1 MKPLHTPSTG
11 LSALVGWFAVNPVAA
26 NLLMLLILFGGT
38 GSLLVMEREVFP
50 HFSPHQIEIKAL
62 YPGAGPLEIEE
73 SVCVRIEEAVY
84 DLPGIKR
91 LASEMVEGLCTVN
104 VTVLPGYEKEYV
116 LSAVR
121 GRVQSLQRLP
131 KELERIDIQPGHRRG
146 ENGVIWVALH
156 GNSSPLE
163 LKQFGDRIQSDLAR
177 LPGVTRA
184 LNYFDVPYEIA
195 IQVSSDKLRRY
206 RLSLHEVTEA
216 VRRAALDLP
225 GGLIKSSDGEILI
238 RASGKLREGKSLGR
252 LVLLNGSDGRRILL
266 RDVAEIKDGLQERLS
281 EWHHNGETAQGWEI
295 HADHNTV
302 EVARRVKDYVKE
314 MIPRLPQ
321 GLALYTWW
329 DDSQSYDERVGTLI
343 ENGFYGFIAV
353 CVILTLFLQ
362 FNVAAWAS
370 IGIVTSMFGAF
381 WMMNLLGISL
391 NMLSLFGFILAIGI
405 LVDDAIIVGE
415 AIHREKNSLDHD
427 RSGAVT
433 NATVHNK
440 EEPLVVDFAAAAIH
454 GTRKVMLPVILA
466 VSTTIAA
473 FIPGLFVPGWAG
485 EMMRPICGV
494 MIGVL
499 LFSLVEALFILPAH
513 LARPSRNGSS
523 TSRLDPLRNQLNY
536 GLAVFIRR
544 VYGPLLK
551 KALAW
556 RYLTVSVFF
565 ILVSLSIAL
574 VAGGHER
581 ITLQADVTKSSFS
594 ADLKL
599 PQDAPY
605 SEARRLAQRVEQALL
620 TIRGELGHADGQP
633 SFYSKRCGDI
643 QPDPS
648 MIVGLETIVRE
659 HGAGFWTELSADGR
673 QCIVV
678 ESFIREWRRRIGD
691 IGSAK
696 IDFIY
701 KEGDVP
707 YDLEFNLGGVD
718 SAELV
723 SAVEQFKKELNG
735 YAGVYDVID
744 SAEAGK
750 PEVRLHLKPLA
761 ERLGMRLNDVAEQV
775 RHGYYGDEAY
785 RVQRGRNEV
794 RVMVRL
800 PLEERLSVTDLRRM
814 PIMLPSGKHAPL
826 ETLAELELIPGFAK
840 LTREDRRR
848 VLKVQARLAPG
859 LADVNEIYTSIQTNV
874 IPRLKKRF
882 SGLSLEIGEERKEQE
897 RMFRT
902 LIVNASVALLVIY
915 GLIAVPFR
923 SYLMPLILL
932 LAAPVA
938 WCGAIWV
945 HWLVGLPLSMESLV
959 GMIAASGVVVND
971 SLVLLDFIR
980 RHENDGTKTEL
991 LVYRACSVRFRPILL
1006 AFLTTF
1012 AGFLPTLLE
1021 TSEQAQ
1027 FLVPMTLSLASGL
1040 LAGMSASL
1048 ILAPVCYSIFN
1059 GNTPLNDKIF
1069 PHSLKVLEA
1078 ER

>member
-1 MKPLHTPSTG
+1 MMSLSTPSTG
-11 LSALVGWFAVNPVAA
+11 LSGPIGWFAKNPVAA
-26 NLLMLLILFGGT
+26 NLLMLLILFGGA
-38 GSLLVMEREVFP
+38 GSLLVMEKEVFP
-50 HFSPHQIEIKAL
+50 HFSPHQIEIEAV
-62 YPGAGPLEIEE
+62 YPGAGALEIEE
-73 SVCVRIEEAVY
+73 SVCVRIEEAIY

-91 LASEMVEGLCTVN
+91 LTSEVEEGLCTVN
-104 VTVLPGYEKEYV
+104 VMVLPGYDKEYV

-121 GRVQSLQRLP
+121 GKVRSLQRLP
-131 KELERIDIQPGHRRG
+131 KELERIDIQPAHRRG
-146 ENGVIWVALH
+146 DDGVIWVALH
-156 GNSSPLE
+156 GNSKPFE
-163 LKQFGDRIQSDLAR
+163 LKQFGDRVQSDLVR

-184 LNYFDVPYEIA
+184 QNYFDIPYEIA
-195 IQVSSDKLRRY
+195 IEVSSDKLRRY
-206 RLSLHEVTEA
+206 RLSLHEVAEA

-225 GGLIKSSDGEILI
+225 GGLIKSSNGEILI
-238 RASGKLREGKSLGR
+238 RANGKVREGKSLGR
-252 LVLLNGSDGRRILL
+252 LVLINGSDGRRILL

-295 HADHNTV
+295 HADHNAV
-302 EVARRVKDYVKE
+302 EVARRVKEYVKD
-314 MIPRLPQ
+314 MTPRLPS

-343 ENGFYGFIAV
+343 ENGCYGFIAV
-353 CVILTLFLQ
+353 CAILTLFLQ
-362 FNVAAWAS
+362 FNVAVWAG

-381 WMMNLLGISL
+381 WVMNLFGISL

-415 AIHREKNSLDHD
+415 AIHREKNALDQD
-427 RSGAVT
+427 SGGAETNSPARSRG
-433 NATVHNK
+433 
-440 EEPLVVDFAAAAIH
+440 EPLAVNLDTAVIQ
-454 GTRKVMLPVILA
+454 GTRKVTLPVILA
-466 VSTTIAA
+466 VLTTVTA

-499 LFSLVEALFILPAH
+499 LFSLVEALLILPAH
-513 LARPSRNGSS
+513 LARPSRSGSS
-523 TSRLDPLRNQLNY
+523 TSYLDSLRTRLNY
-536 GLAVFIRR
+536 GLAVFIRQI
-544 VYGPLLK
+544 YAPLLK
-551 KALAW
+551 KALGW
-556 RYLTVSVFF
+556 RYLTVSIFLV
-565 ILVSLSIAL
+565 LVSLTIAL

-599 PQDAPY
+599 PQDVPY
-605 SEARRLAQRVEQALL
+605 SETRRLAKRVEQALL
-620 TIRGELGHADGQP
+620 TIRSGLGRAGGEAG
-633 SFYSKRCGDI
+633 FYSKRCGDI
-643 QPDPS
+643 KPDPA
-648 MIVGLETIVRE
+648 MIVGLETMVWE
-659 HGAGFWTELSADGR
+659 HGAGFWTELSSNGR

-691 IGSAK
+691 IGPAK

-701 KEGDVP
+701 KEGDVS
-707 YDLEFNLGGVD
+707 YDLEFNLGALD
-718 SAELV
+718 SDELV
-723 SAVEQFKKELNG
+723 SAVEQFKKKLNG
-735 YAGVYDVID
+735 YPGVYDVTD
-744 SAEAGK
+744 SAETGK

-775 RHGYYGDEAY
+775 RHGYYGDEVY

-794 RVMVRL
+794 KVVVRL
-800 PLEERLSVTDLRRM
+800 PLQERLSVTDLRRI
-814 PIMLPSGKHAPL
+814 PILLPSGKHAPL
-826 ETLAELELIPGFAK
+826 ETLAEIELTPGFAK
-840 LTREDRRR
+840 LTRQDRQR
-848 VLKVQARLAPG
+848 VLKVQARVVPD
-859 LADVNEIYTSIQTNV
+859 LADVNEIYASIETNI
-874 IPRLKKRF
+874 IPRLKQRF
-882 SGLSLEIGEERKEQE
+882 SGLSIDIGEERKEQE
-897 RMFRT
+897 RMLRV
-902 LIVNASVALLVIY
+902 LMINASVALLVIY

-923 SYLMPLILL
+923 SYLMPLILI

-938 WCGAIWV
+938 WCGGIWA
-945 HWLVGLPLSMESLV
+945 HWLAGLPLSMESLV

-980 RHENDGTKTEL
+980 RHENDCATTEL

-1048 ILAPVCYSIFN
+1048 ILTPVCYTIFN
-1059 GNTPLNDKIF
+1059 GKAPLTDKI
-1069 PHSLKVLEA
+1069 
-1078 ER
+1078 